1 MLIFLQY
8 LLAGW
13 AILLIGGLFVGSDPN
28 RRQLMPTWMRL
39 GSSLVLVIAAWLWFI
54 VVQDTAPTTIA
65 LLIAVGMSLGFIGDL
80 FMSQD
85 VVLGGIGSFGV
96 GHVAYIVAIW
106 QLANQIG
113 ATTAGPRWG
122 SLAAWL
128 LVGEVGWYLV
138 VIRGQTHTPHRY
150 AALHYA
156 QLLAATAGSA
166 TGLGLQ
172 TAVFLPVA
180 LGAAL
185 FLLSDLLIAGE
196 LFSDLSFPYI
206 GDAIWLTYGPA
217 QMLIL
222 YGLYSGMLG
231 FFSS

>member
-1 MLIFLQY
+1 
-8 LLAGW
+8 
-13 AILLIGGLFVGSDPN
+13 
-28 RRQLMPTWMRL
+28 MPY
-39 GSSLVLVIAAWLWFI
+39 
-54 VVQDTAPTTIA
+54 A
-65 LLIAVGMSLGFIGDL
+65 L
-80 FMSQD
+80 
-85 VVLGGIGSFGV
+85 
-96 GHVAYIVAIW
+96 
-106 QLANQIG
+106 
-113 ATTAGPRWG
+113 
-122 SLAAWL
+122 
-128 LVGEVGWYLV
+128 
-138 VIRGQTHTPHRY
+138 
-150 AALHYA
+150 
-156 QLLAATAGSA
+156 LLAATAGSA